1 MNSTA
6 QTPSLKRRLS
16 FSLLMLYG
24 LGTIL
29 GAGIYVL
36 IGKVAGVAGMYAP
49 IAFLVAGVLA
59 GLSSYSFAKLSQ
71 RYPRAS
77 GEAFYV
83 RQAFSLSW
91 LAPLVGWMVVAT
103 GVISSATIARGFT
116 GYLSVYVDW
125 PEIFVM
131 TVLLSAL
138 VLLACW
144 GVAESV
150 SVAALITIIELLGLV
165 FVIWMAR
172 SYLSDLP
179 MRLPELLPPFEAA
192 IWLSIMLGGFLAFYA
207 FMGFEDMVNMA
218 EEVKEPE
225 KTMPKAIFTALAI
238 ASVLYM
244 AVAVVAV
251 LALPAAQLAES
262 KAPLVDL
269 LNQQN
274 AQAGHIIALIS
285 LVAVVNGALV
295 QLIMGARVIYG
306 MARQGMAAKQLGHIW
321 PKTHTP
327 LRATLLV
334 GLLIWLFA
342 VFFPLVVLAKFTS
355 TIVVMVFTLV
365 NFAQLRLHLREH
377 GASRRPQGWLIP
389 LVAAMM
395 CLLFLAIQC
404 WTWVSGL

>member
-1 MNSTA
+1 MNSTVP
-6 QTPSLKRRLS
+6 TPSLKRRVS

-49 IAFLVAGVLA
+49 IAFLVASVLA

-125 PEIFVM
+125 PEIIVM

-150 SVAALITIIELLGLV
+150 SVAALITIIELLGLI

-179 MRLPELLPPFEAA
+179 MRWPELLPPFEGV

-207 FMGFEDMVNMA
+207 FIGFEDMVNMA
-218 EEVKEPE
+218 
-225 KTMPKAIFTALAI
+225 
-238 ASVLYM
+238 
-244 AVAVVAV
+244 
-251 LALPAAQLAES
+251 
-262 KAPLVDL
+262 
-269 LNQQN
+269 
-274 AQAGHIIALIS
+274 
-285 LVAVVNGALV
+285 
-295 QLIMGARVIYG
+295 
-306 MARQGMAAKQLGHIW
+306 
-321 PKTHTP
+321 
-327 LRATLLV
+327 
-334 GLLIWLFA
+334 
-342 VFFPLVVLAKFTS
+342 
-355 TIVVMVFTLV
+355 
-365 NFAQLRLHLREH
+365 
-377 GASRRPQGWLIP
+377 
-389 LVAAMM
+389 
-395 CLLFLAIQC
+395 
-404 WTWVSGL
+404 